1 MILILQ
7 FRWHNWF
14 IICENEKGQRRQRI
28 QLQIIIIRID
38 PTTSKDICH
47 GLGSA
52 NHICVII
59 LKGLVNITIGNYILT
74 LRGAQPMCTRSV

>member
-14 IICENEKGQRRQRI
+14 IIGENEKGQKRQRI
-28 QLQIIIIRID
+28 QPQITMIRINL
-38 PTTSKDICH
+38 TTSKDICH

-59 LKGLVNITIGNYILT
+59 LK
-74 LRGAQPMCTRSV
+74 